1 VSAVGRAVLRA
12 APWPVVL
19 GGCAAAAVL
28 FGIAGAT
35 RHSGVFLPMS
45 LLGLG
50 LCGAAAAYSLDEQ
63 SAEIEDATPT
73 GRPVRIAWR
82 VSIAVVPCAAGATAV
97 LLLDNLGGATGW
109 NRLAPVAA
117 GSVAVGIAVAS
128 ALRRTGR
135 SAPGDLAGAITFGA
149 VVLTVAIDPLHAWAS
164 LAPLGAPGY
173 PLSSAVAWA
182 LVVVGSAAALVA
194 CERDP
199 GSPRCPSASRWTVSP
214 PGGSRRRRSPP
225 SG

>member
-1 VSAVGRAVLRA
+1 VSVGRAVLRA

-28 FGIAGAT
+28 FGIAGAA
-35 RHSGVFLPMS
+35 RHTGVFLPLS

-50 LCGAAAAYSLDEQ
+50 LCGAAAAYTLDEQ

-73 GRPVRIAWR
+73 GRPVRVAWR

-97 LLLDNLGGATGW
+97 LLLDDLGGAAGW
-109 NRLAPVAA
+109 NRLVPVAV

-128 ALRRTGR
+128 AFRRTGR
-135 SAPGDLAGAITFGA
+135 FAPGDLAGAITFGL
-149 VVLTVAIDPLHAWAS
+149 VVLAVAMDPLRAWAS

-182 LVVVGSAAALVA
+182 LVLVGSAAALVV

-199 GSPRCPSASRWTVSP
+199 GSPHCPSGSRWTVAT
-214 PGGSRRRRSPP
+214 PGRVSRRRRSPP